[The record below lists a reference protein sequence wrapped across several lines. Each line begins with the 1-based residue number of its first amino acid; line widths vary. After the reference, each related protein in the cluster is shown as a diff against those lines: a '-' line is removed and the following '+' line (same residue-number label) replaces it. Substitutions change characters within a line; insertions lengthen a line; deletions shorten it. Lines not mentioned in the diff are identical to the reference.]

1 MFGIGSMHDVD
12 KIDEELTERKRSMDW
27 KMNCC
32 WMSII
37 WNESRMNTIE
47 DVNHF
52 GELFNSVDTAQ
63 H

>member
-27 KMNCC
+27 NRNCF

-37 WNESRMNTIE
+37 WNESRMNTI
-47 DVNHF
+47 DGRQSF
-52 GELFNSVDTAQ
+52 
-63 H
+63 